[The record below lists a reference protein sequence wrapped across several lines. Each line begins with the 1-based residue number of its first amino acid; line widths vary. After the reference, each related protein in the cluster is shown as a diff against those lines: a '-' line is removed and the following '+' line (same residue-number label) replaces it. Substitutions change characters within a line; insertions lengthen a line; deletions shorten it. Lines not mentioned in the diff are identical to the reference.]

1 MKKTVSILL
10 LLTLLLCGCS
20 GGQKETPYTV
30 DQADAILNSGAF
42 EGSDMA
48 QVNASVAALLY
59 GIDADKLSD
68 SVCYMAANTSV
79 SADELAILVFADE
92 DSASAA
98 VEALQARVKSQIA
111 VCEEYA
117 PAAVSRLEKAIV
129 RQRGATVLYA
139 VGDPDV
145 LSGLKDVQ

>member
-1 MKKTVSILL
+1 MKRTVTALL
-10 LLTLLLCGCS
+10 LLALLLCGCS
-20 GGQKETPYTV
+20 GGQKEPPYTV

-48 QVNASVAALLY
+48 RVDGAVAALVY
-59 GIDADKLSD
+59 GIDAATLTD

-79 SADELAILVFADE
+79 SADELAILVCQDE
-92 DSASAA
+92 ESASAA
-98 VEALQARVKSQIA
+98 VEALQARVKNQIA
-111 VCEEYA
+111 VCQTYA

-129 RQRGATVLYA
+129 RQRGVTVLYA

-145 LSGLKDVQ
+145 LAGLKDIQ

>member
-1 MKKTVSILL
+1 MKRTVTALL
-10 LLTLLLCGCS
+10 LLALLLCGCS
-20 GGQKETPYTV
+20 GGQKEAAYTV

-48 QVNASVAALLY
+48 RVDGAVAALVY
-59 GIDADKLSD
+59 GIDAATLTD

-79 SADELAILVFADE
+79 SADELAILVCQDE
-92 DSASAA
+92 DAASAA

-111 VCEEYA
+111 VCQAYA
-117 PAAVSRLEKAIV
+117 PAAVGRLEKAIV

-145 LSGLKDVQ
+145 LSGLKDIQ